1 MKMLYSVGHALL
13 SREQL
18 AGTGKAKDVRLLL
31 GGLHDRRRVGAIA
44 ALDDVPKTTKRRRP
58 AGAIGAVAGFVD
70 IGVGKPL
77 SVEIREIYTGKYP
90 RGVSLFG
97 GKQSA
102 MLMTTAMK
110 GLEVSSGS
118 ARAVNFLTRKVKPH
132 TRLRQVD
139 ATTVGT
145 PLVYYSPALT
155 QMEAVLTVDIAFD
168 EFPKEAFD
176 AVSTAASSAAG
187 IPAFAAAG
195 PYLVVAGTIV
205 NLLGRLGESGFDSSP
220 DFTATVALAL
230 DRPGEPL
237 LAADYRLCMEEA
249 GLQEIRADYQIDE
262 GGSLVRCDNGELY
275 DGDFPY
281 VVLSID
287 GREHD
292 ERKTFVPMAATADMV
307 KTFFGSKPMFST
319 SIETA
324 LEGMKLY
331 SDWQFRERALTLDKQ
346 VKAETDTAKKD
357 QLRALRDA
365 TLKNIGK
372 DELKPAFAD

>member
-1 MKMLYSVGHALL
+1 MKMLYSVGSTLL

-18 AGTGKAKDVRLLL
+18 AGAGKDKDFRLLL
-31 GGLHDRRRVGAIA
+31 DGLRDRC
-44 ALDDVPKTTKRRRP
+44 K

-97 GKQSA
+97 SKQSA

-230 DRPGEPL
+230 DRPGEL
-237 LAADYRLCMEEA
+237 QLAADYRLCMEEA
-249 GLQEIRADYQIDE
+249 GLQEIGADYQINE
-262 GGSLVRCDNGELY
+262 AGSLVRCDNGKPY
-275 DGDFPY
+275 DGDFAY

-324 LEGMKLY
+324 VEGMKLY
-331 SDWQFRERALTLDKQ
+331 SDWQFRERALTLDKR

-372 DELKPAFAD
+372 EELKPAFAD